1 MNGTVKGPVTPKVT
15 VRGKGNKGFSGVRT
29 LSFKITAKTGDYK
42 GVLIGGKLIN
52 NPEFPTIF

>member
-42 GVLIGGKLIN
+42 GVLIGGKLLN
-52 NPEFPTIF
+52 K